1 MNKRTQ
7 KLIIRILDSVEYKQH
22 ILSLHCAK
30 GKQHNRNMAYYIAQ
44 CRGLNQLS
52 LYVHVQQST
61 HLNKHVSNAVKCQ
74 DICMAM
80 NSIILK
86 RVPIFQKKKK
96 NNYKNISPPY
106 YQYEQF
112 PLQHSNP
119 LIMKP
124 SDKPTSQVKEVQSSH
139 RSTIVQLHVQ
149 SYIYTLNSTTCTTKH
164 HWALL

>member
-74 DICMAM
+74 DICMVM

-86 RVPIFQKKKK
+86 RVLIFQKKK
-96 NNYKNISPPY
+96 NYKNISTPS

-124 SDKPTSQVKEVQSSH
+124 SDKPTSQVKEVQSKH
-139 RSTIVQLHVQ
+139 RSTMVQLHVQ